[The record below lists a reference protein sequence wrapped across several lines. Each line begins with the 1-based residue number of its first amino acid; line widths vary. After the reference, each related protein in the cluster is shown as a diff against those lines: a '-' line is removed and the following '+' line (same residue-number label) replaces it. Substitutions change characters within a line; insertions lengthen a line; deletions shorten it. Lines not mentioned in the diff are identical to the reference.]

1 MSILEKIRQRS
12 GLRASLSNIG
22 WLSGD
27 RILRMFGGVIVGTA
41 VARYLGPGQFG
52 LLNYGLAI
60 YGLFNIASNLGLDF
74 LVVREVALD
83 ESREQN
89 ILGTAF
95 ALKAIASVLTTL
107 AAVAATRF
115 LEPRNTTLLIIVA
128 LMSFASI
135 SQAFDVVDYFFQA
148 HTKSRYSVVPRNVVF
163 IAASVARL
171 VCVFLHVSLLV
182 FAWIAAFEVLFSEI
196 GLGIAYMR
204 FRRCFPRWKW
214 HLPEAKALLAESWPL
229 LVSSLM
235 VMLYMRSDQ
244 ILLGKFS
251 TTIAVG
257 QYTAAVRL
265 SEIWY
270 AIPIVICT
278 SVMPKLLKGR
288 EQNQAQYY
296 ARLQRLYDSMV
307 LLSVVVAVCTQF
319 AGPLAVR
326 LLYGRQYAA
335 SAGILAIHIWTGV
348 FVFVGCVSG
357 QQFIQEKLTVSSMQR
372 TLLGAVVN
380 VVLNLLWIPLWGG
393 IGSALATLV
402 AQGIASYGADFLD
415 PGTRHIFR
423 MKTRAYLRFWMLPVA
438 LLRGVPNEPA

>member
-1 MSILEKIRQRS
+1 MSIFEKIRQRS
-12 GLRASLSNIG
+12 GLRASLSNMG

-27 RILRMFGGVIVGTA
+27 RILRMLGGVIVGTA
-41 VARYLGPGQFG
+41 VARYLGPGRFG

-60 YGLFNIASNLGLDF
+60 YGLFNIVSNLGLDY

-95 ALKAIASVLTTL
+95 ALKAIASVVTTL
-107 AAVAATRF
+107 AAVAATRL
-115 LEPRNTTLLIIVA
+115 LEPGDTTLLIIVA

-163 IAASVARL
+163 VLASVARL
-171 VCVFLHVSLLV
+171 VAVFLHVSLLA
-182 FAWIAAFEVLFSEI
+182 FAWIAALEVLFSEI

-204 FRRCFPRWKW
+204 FRRSFPRWKW
-214 HLPEAKALLAESWPL
+214 HLPEAKTLLAESWPL

-244 ILLGKFS
+244 ILLGKLS
-251 TTIAVG
+251 TTIVVG
-257 QYTAAVRL
+257 QYTAAIRL

-270 AIPIVICT
+270 AIPIVICA
-278 SVMPKLLKGR
+278 SVMPRLLKGR

-296 ARLQRLYDSMV
+296 DRLQRLYESMV
-307 LLSVVVAVCTQF
+307 LLSVAVAVCTQF

-335 SAGILAIHIWTGV
+335 SANILAIHIWTGV

-357 QQFIQEKLTVSSMQR
+357 QQFVQEKLTVNSMQR
-372 TLLGAVVN
+372 TLLGAVIN
-380 VVLNLLWIPLWGG
+380 VVLNVIWIPLWGG

-402 AQGIASYGADFLD
+402 AQGIASYGADVLD
-415 PGTRHIFR
+415 PATRHIFR
-423 MKTRAYLRFWMLPVA
+423 MKTRAYLRFWMLPGT
-438 LLRGVPNEPA
+438 LLRRVSE